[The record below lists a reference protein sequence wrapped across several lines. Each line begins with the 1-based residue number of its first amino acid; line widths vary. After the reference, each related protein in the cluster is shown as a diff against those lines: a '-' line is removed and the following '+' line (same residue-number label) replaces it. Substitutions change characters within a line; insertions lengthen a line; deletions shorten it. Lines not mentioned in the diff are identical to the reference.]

1 MMGIYQILIIISDVK
16 VHCHDEDVVKIHLN
30 ILYIFQGVL
39 LFVRINVNDKTNNAV
54 VKERN
59 EIDISVIYNILSE

>member
-1 MMGIYQILIIISDVK
+1 MGIYQILIIISDVK
-16 VHCHDEDVVKIHLN
+16 VSCHDEDVVKIHLN

-39 LFVRINVNDKTNNAV
+39 LFVGINVNDKTNNAV

>member
-1 MMGIYQILIIISDVK
+1 MGIYQILIIISDVK
-16 VHCHDEDVVKIHLN
+16 VPCHDEDVVKIHLN

-39 LFVRINVNDKTNNAV
+39 LFVGINVNDKTNNAV